1 MTTAQKLLL
10 KVTGV
15 ATLAGLALPSYA
27 ADSGFDVAAIV
38 ATMGLVAAAVA
49 SLGVIVLGIYASI
62 TGYRLIRKA
71 F

>member
-1 MTTAQKLLL
+1 MNTAQKLLL
-10 KVTGV
+10 KITGV
-15 ATLAGLALPSYA
+15 TTLAALAMPSYA
-27 ADSGFDVAAIV
+27 ADSFDVAAIV
-38 ATMGLVAAAVA
+38 TTMGLVAAAVA